1 MVGRETLRLCNVH
14 NVYSGKLCEMMSFLA
29 KRRLT
34 LEIDFAT
41 MCPSHLKRREAAAM
55 TRTMNRKMNTMMTAA
70 CAGAASCCACAAS
83 HTVILSVLGAIIMAS
98 IIVS

>member
-1 MVGRETLRLCNVH
+1 M
-14 NVYSGKLCEMMSFLA
+14 
-29 KRRLT
+29 
-34 LEIDFAT
+34 EIDFAT

-83 HTVILSVLGAIIMAS
+83 HTVILSVLGAMIMAS
-98 IIVS
+98 IILFARWYCWYWLFSSMRHWHG